1 MHSLERLL
9 EAQSQIMELHIDG
22 LMSDDAFS
30 EMSSYIEGL
39 IEGVY
44 EEEKESHKESHKES
58 VH

>member
-9 EAQSQIMELHIDG
+9 EAQSQIMKLHIDG

-44 EEEKESHKESHKES
+44 EEEKEAHKESAH
-58 VH
+58 

>member
-30 EMSSYIEGL
+30 EMSSYTEGL

-44 EEEKESHKESHKES
+44 EEEKEAHKES